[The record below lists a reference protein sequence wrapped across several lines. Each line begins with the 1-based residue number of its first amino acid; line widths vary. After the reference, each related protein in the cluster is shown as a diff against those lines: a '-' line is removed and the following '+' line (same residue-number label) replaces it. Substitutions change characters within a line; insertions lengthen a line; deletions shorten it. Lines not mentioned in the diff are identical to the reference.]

1 MKLKFPVIDAATPEK
16 IEFTEN
22 GRLVLEKR
30 YLKKDDRGEPIE
42 SAEDMF
48 RRVAANVAQA
58 ELTWGSTRLVH
69 LAEEEFYGMMA
80 RLEFLPNSP
89 TLMNAGRRLQQLA
102 ACFVLPVPDDIEKIF
117 DAIKYAAI
125 IHKSGGG
132 TGFSF
137 SRIRPG
143 GDLVESS
150 RGRASGPISFMKV
163 FNYATGAI
171 NQGGFRRGA
180 NMGVLRCDHPDVEP
194 FACAKAQ
201 EGELENFNISIAC
214 TAAFMDAV
222 RDGKSFD
229 LINPHGGRVMRRQPA
244 RQIWETMVTQ
254 AHGGGDP
261 GAIFLDR
268 INADNP
274 TPHLGHIECTN
285 PCGEQPLLPY
295 EACNLGSVNLNK
307 VVDNG
312 HVDWDHL
319 GAIVRLA
326 VRFLDDCIQM
336 SRYPLPQITEMVMG
350 NRKIG
355 LGVMGFADMLLRLG
369 VRYDSAKALEI
380 AHDVMHFV
388 RNEADRASAS
398 LADDRGPFPNIH
410 GSIYD
415 RPESPA
421 YRNACR
427 TTVAPTGSLSI
438 IAGCS
443 SGIEPI
449 FALVM
454 ERHVLDG
461 ARLFEVHP
469 IFEAV
474 GRQRG
479 FWSRAMID
487 RVASAPSLKKVK
499 GVPKDVAALF
509 TTAHEIGPK
518 WHVEIQAAF
527 QKHAD
532 NAVSKTVNLPN
543 DATVEDVANVYWMA
557 YEMGCKGI
565 TVYRDRSRTQQ
576 VLVRAAVTGDE
587 LEPAPLSCNRPEL
600 CGGI

>member
-1 MKLKFPVIDAATPEK
+1 MKLKFPVIDADVPET
-16 IEFTEN
+16 IDLTEN
-22 GRLVLEKR
+22 ARLVLEKR
-30 YLKKDDRGEPIE
+30 YLKKDDRGSPIE
-42 SAEDMF
+42 SPEDMF

-58 ELTWGSTRLVH
+58 EMTWGNPRLVR

-80 RLEFLPNSP
+80 RMEFLPNSP

-117 DAIKYAAI
+117 DAIKHAAV

-137 SRIRPG
+137 SRIRPVD
-143 GDLVESS
+143 DLVESS

-180 NMGVLRCDHPDVEP
+180 NMGVLRCDHPDVQA
-194 FACAKAQ
+194 FACAKHD
-201 EGELENFNISIAC
+201 EGELENFNISVAC
-214 TAAFMDAV
+214 TRRFMDAL
-222 RDGKSFD
+222 RNGKSFD
-229 LINPHGGRVMRRQPA
+229 LVNPHGGRIVRREPA
-244 RQIWETMVTQ
+244 RKIWETMAEQ
-254 AHGGGDP
+254 AHAGGDP
-261 GAIFLDR
+261 GAVFLDR
-268 INADNP
+268 INDDNP
-274 TPHLGHIECTN
+274 TPRIGRIECTN

-295 EACNLGSVNLNK
+295 EACNLGSVNLAK
-307 VVDNG
+307 VLDNG
-312 HVDWDHL
+312 RINWDHL
-319 GAIVRLA
+319 GAIVRQA

-336 SRYPLPQITEMVMG
+336 SRYPLPQIAEMVMG

-369 VRYDSAKALEI
+369 VRYDSAKALET
-380 AHDVMHFV
+380 ARDVMNFV
-388 RNEADRASAS
+388 RNEADRASAA
-398 LADDRGPFPNIH
+398 LANDRGPFPNIR

-415 RPESPA
+415 RPECPA

-427 TTVAPTGSLSI
+427 TTVAPTGTLSI

-449 FALVM
+449 FALAM

-469 IFEAV
+469 IFEEVA
-474 GRQRG
+474 RQRR
-479 FWSRAMID
+479 FWSRALID
-487 RVASAPSLKKVK
+487 RVARARSLSEVK
-499 GVPKDVAALF
+499 GVPKNVAALF
-509 TTAHEIGPK
+509 VTAHEIAPK

-527 QKHAD
+527 QKHVD
-532 NAVSKTVNLPN
+532 NAVSKTVNLPHE
-543 DATVEDVANVYWMA
+543 ATVEDVADVYWMA

-565 TVYRDRSRTQQ
+565 TVYRDRSRTEQ
-576 VLVRAAVTGDE
+576 VLVRPAVPGTE
-587 LEPAPLSCNRPEL
+587 LEPTPLSCNRPEL

>member
-1 MKLKFPVIDAATPEK
+1 MKFPIVDAEVPSK
-16 IEFTEN
+16 IELSEN
-22 GRLVLEKR
+22 ARLVLTKR
-30 YLKKDDRGEPIE
+30 YLKKDDHGEPIE
-42 SAEDMF
+42 APEDMF
-48 RRVAANVAQA
+48 RRVAANIAQA
-58 ELTWGSTRLVH
+58 EMTWGSTRETH
-69 LAEEEFYGMMA
+69 IAEEEFYGMMA

-137 SRIRPG
+137 SRIRPA

-150 RGRASGPISFMKV
+150 RGKASGPISFMKV

-180 NMGVLRCDHPDVEP
+180 NMGILRCDHPDVET
-194 FACAKAQ
+194 FARAKAQ

-214 TAAFMDAV
+214 TRGFMRAV
-222 RDGKSFD
+222 AEGKSFD
-229 LINPHGGRVMRRQPA
+229 LINPHGGRTMRRVPA
-244 RQIWETMVTQ
+244 RQIWETLITQ
-254 AHGGGDP
+254 AHAGGDP

-274 TPHLGHIECTN
+274 TPQLGQIECTN

-295 EACNLGSVNLNK
+295 EACNLGSINLTK
-307 VVDNG
+307 VFRNG
-312 HVDWDHL
+312 QLDWDYL
-319 GAIVRLA
+319 GQIVRLA

-336 SRYPLPQITEMVMG
+336 SRYPLAQITDMVMG

-355 LGVMGFADMLLRLG
+355 LGVMGFADLLLRLAL
-369 VRYDSAKALEI
+369 RYDSSKALEI
-380 AHDVMHFV
+380 AGELMGFI
-388 RNEADRASAS
+388 RSEADRASAS
-398 LADDRGPFPNIH
+398 LAQDRGPFPNIH
-410 GSIYD
+410 GSLYD

-427 TTVAPTGSLSI
+427 TTVAPTGTLSI
-438 IAGCS
+438 LAGCS

-449 FALVM
+449 FALAM

-461 ARLFEVHP
+461 ARLLEIHPVFE
-469 IFEAV
+469 EMA
-474 GRQRG
+474 RQRG
-479 FWSRAMID
+479 FWSRALID
-487 RVASAPSLKKVK
+487 RVASAPSLAKVK
-499 GVPKDVAALF
+499 AVPADIANLF
-509 TTAHEIGPK
+509 VTAHQIDPK

-527 QKHAD
+527 QKHVD
-532 NAVSKTVNLPN
+532 NAVSKTVNLPHE
-543 DATVEDVANVYWMA
+543 ARPEDVDEVYHMA

-565 TVYRDRSRTQQ
+565 TVFRDRSRSKQ
-576 VLVRAAVTGDE
+576 VLVRAAETGM
-587 LEPAPLSCNRPEL
+587 EPEPSELSCNRPDI
-600 CGGI
+600 CSRV

>member
-1 MKLKFPVIDAATPEK
+1 MKFPIVDADVPTKIDL
-16 IEFTEN
+16 TEN
-22 GRLVLEKR
+22 ARLVLTKR

-42 SAEDMF
+42 APEDMF
-48 RRVAANVAQA
+48 RRVAGNIAQA
-58 ELTWGSTRLVH
+58 EMTWGSTREVH
-69 LAEEEFYGMMA
+69 IAEEEFYGMMA

-137 SRIRPG
+137 SRIRPA

-150 RGRASGPISFMKV
+150 RGKASGPISFMKV

-180 NMGVLRCDHPDVEP
+180 NMGILRCDHPDVEL
-194 FACAKAQ
+194 FARAKAQ

-214 TAAFMDAV
+214 TRAFMEAV
-222 RDGKSFD
+222 FEGKPFD
-229 LINPHGGRVMRRQPA
+229 LVNPHGGRIMQRVPA
-244 RQIWETMVTQ
+244 RQIWETMITQ
-254 AHGGGDP
+254 AHAGGDP

-274 TPHLGHIECTN
+274 TPQLGQIECTN

-295 EACNLGSVNLNK
+295 EACNLGSINLNK
-307 VVDNG
+307 VVRSG
-312 HVDWDHL
+312 SVDWDYL
-319 GAIVRLA
+319 GQIVRLA

-336 SRYPLPQITEMVMG
+336 SQYPLPPITDMVLG

-355 LGVMGFADMLLRLG
+355 LGVMGFADLLLRMG
-369 VRYDSAKALEI
+369 VRYDSPKALEI
-380 AHDVMHFV
+380 AREVMGFI
-388 RNEADRASAS
+388 RAEADRASAR
-398 LADDRGPFPNIH
+398 LAQDRGPFPNIE

-421 YRNACR
+421 FRNACR
-427 TTVAPTGSLSI
+427 TTVAPTGTLSI
-438 IAGCS
+438 LAGCS

-449 FALVM
+449 FALAL

-461 ARLFEVHP
+461 ARLFEIHP
-469 IFEAV
+469 VFEEIA
-474 GRQRG
+474 RQRG
-479 FWSRAMID
+479 FWSRALIE
-487 RVASAPSLKKVK
+487 RVASAPSLAKVK
-499 GVPKDVAALF
+499 AVPKDVADLF
-509 TTAHEIGPK
+509 VTAHEIAPR
-518 WHVEIQAAF
+518 WHVDVQAAF
-527 QKHAD
+527 QKHVD
-532 NAVSKTVNLPN
+532 NAVSKTVNLPFE
-543 DATVEDVANVYWMA
+543 ATPQDVDEVYRMA

-565 TVYRDRSRTQQ
+565 TVFRDRSRSKQ
-576 VLVRAAVTGDE
+576 VLVRATEPGQEPEPSE
-587 LEPAPLSCNRPEL
+587 LCCNRPDI
-600 CGGI
+600 CSRG

>member
-1 MKLKFPVIDAATPEK
+1 MKFPIVDAEVPSKIDL
-16 IEFTEN
+16 TEN
-22 GRLVLEKR
+22 ARLVLTKR

-42 SAEDMF
+42 APEDMF
-48 RRVAANVAQA
+48 RRVAANIAQA
-58 ELTWGSTRLVH
+58 EMTWGSTREAH
-69 LAEEEFYGMMA
+69 IAEEEFYGMMA

-137 SRIRPG
+137 SRIRPS

-150 RGRASGPISFMKV
+150 RGKASGPISFMKV

-180 NMGVLRCDHPDVEP
+180 NMGILRCDHPDVEL
-194 FACAKAQ
+194 FARAKTQ

-214 TAAFMDAV
+214 TGAFMQAV
-222 RDGKSFD
+222 FEGKPFD
-229 LINPHGGRVMRRQPA
+229 LLNPHGGRLVQRVPA
-244 RQIWETMVTQ
+244 RQIWETMVKQ
-254 AHGGGDP
+254 AHAGGDP

-274 TPHLGHIECTN
+274 TPRLGQIECTN

-295 EACNLGSVNLNK
+295 EACNLGSINLNK
-307 VVDNG
+307 VVRNG
-312 HVDWDHL
+312 AIDWDYL
-319 GAIVRLA
+319 GQIVRLA

-336 SRYPLPQITEMVMG
+336 SHYPLPQITEMVLG

-355 LGVMGFADMLLRLG
+355 LGLMGFADLLLRMG
-369 VRYDSAKALEI
+369 VRYDSPAALET
-380 AHDVMHFV
+380 ATEVMAFI
-388 RNEADRASAS
+388 RAEADRTSAA
-398 LADDRGPFPNIH
+398 LAQDRGPFPNLH

-427 TTVAPTGSLSI
+427 TTVAPTGTLSI
-438 IAGCS
+438 LAGCS

-449 FALVM
+449 FALAM

-461 ARLFEVHP
+461 ARLFEIHP
-469 IFEAV
+469 VFEEIAKH
-474 GRQRG
+474 RG
-479 FWSRAMID
+479 FWSRALIE
-487 RVASAPSLKKVK
+487 RVASAPSLAKVK
-499 GVPKDVAALF
+499 AVPKDVAGLF
-509 TTAHEIGPK
+509 VTAHQVDPK
-518 WHVEIQAAF
+518 WHVEVQAAF
-527 QKHAD
+527 QKHVD
-532 NAVSKTVNLPN
+532 NAVSKTVNLPHE
-543 DATVEDVANVYWMA
+543 ATPEDVDQVYRLA
-557 YEMGCKGI
+557 YKMGCKGI
-565 TVYRDRSRTQQ
+565 TVFRDRSRSKQ
-576 VLVRAAVTGDE
+576 VLVRAA
-587 LEPAPLSCNRPEL
+587 EPGKEPEPSELSCNRPDI
-600 CGGI
+600 CSRV

>member
-1 MKLKFPVIDAATPEK
+1 MKVNFPVIDADTPQ
-16 IEFTEN
+16 TVPLSEN

-30 YLKKDDRGEPIE
+30 YLKKDDKGQPIE
-42 SAEDMF
+42 GPEDMF

-58 ELTWGSTRLVH
+58 EMTWGTIREVR

-102 ACFVLPVPDDIEKIF
+102 ACFVLPVPDDIERIF
-117 DAIKYAAI
+117 DAIKYAAL

-137 SRIRPG
+137 SRIRPA

-180 NMGVLRCDHPDVEP
+180 NMGILRCDHPDVEA
-194 FACAKAQ
+194 FARCKIQ
-201 EGELENFNISIAC
+201 EGELENFNISVAC
-214 TAAFMDAV
+214 TADFMHALANGRHV
-222 RDGKSFD
+222 D
-229 LINPHGGRVMRRQPA
+229 LVNPHGGRVMARVPA
-244 RQIWETMVTQ
+244 ARIWETLVTA
-254 AHGGGDP
+254 AHAGGDP
-261 GAIFLDR
+261 GAIFLDH
-268 INADNP
+268 INAANP
-274 TPHLGHIECTN
+274 TPHLGLIECTN

-295 EACNLGSVNLNK
+295 EACNLGSINLNT

-312 HVDWDHL
+312 RIDYDHL
-319 GAIVRLA
+319 GQIVRLA

-336 SRYPLPQITEMVMG
+336 SRYPLPQISEMVLG

-369 VRYDSAKALEI
+369 VRYDSPKAVEI
-380 AHDVMHFV
+380 GRDVMRFI
-388 RNEADRASAS
+388 RNEADRASAA
-398 LADDRGPFPNIH
+398 LADDRGPFPNIS

-415 RPESPA
+415 RPDSPA

-427 TTVAPTGSLSI
+427 TTVAPTGTLSI

-449 FALVM
+449 FALAL
-454 ERHVLDG
+454 ERRVLDD
-461 ARLFEVHP
+461 ARLYEVHP
-469 IFEAV
+469 IFEQVAKD
-474 GRQRG
+474 RG
-479 FWSRAMID
+479 FWSRALVD
-487 RVASAPSLKKVK
+487 RIAKAETLHEVR
-499 GVPKDVAALF
+499 GVPKDVANLF
-509 TTAHEIGPK
+509 VTAHEVPPSR
-518 WHVEIQAAF
+518 HVEMQAAF
-527 QKHAD
+527 QAQVD
-532 NAVSKTVNLPN
+532 NAVSKTVNLPQN
-543 DATVEDVANVYWMA
+543 ATPEDIDQIYRMA

-565 TVYRDRSRTQQ
+565 TVFRDKSRSKQ
-576 VLVRAAVTGDE
+576 VLSRAVPAAEEV
-587 LEPAPLSCNRPEL
+587 EPPPLSCNRPGV
-600 CGGI
+600 CAG

>member
-1 MKLKFPVIDAATPEK
+1 MKFPIIDAATPDK
-16 IEFTEN
+16 IDLSASAQ
-22 GRLVLEKR
+22 LVLAKR
-30 YLKKDDRGEPIE
+30 YLKKDDRGDPVEAP
-42 SAEDMF
+42 EDML

-58 ELTWGSTRLVH
+58 ELTWGTTREVH

-80 RLEFLPNSP
+80 RMEFLPNSP

-194 FACAKAQ
+194 FARAKAQ

-214 TAAFMDAV
+214 TGPFMEAV
-222 RDGKSFD
+222 RKGKSFD
-229 LINPHGGRVMRRQPA
+229 LVNPHGGRIMMRLPA
-244 RQIWETMVTQ
+244 RRIWETMTTQ
-254 AHGGGDP
+254 AHAMGDP

-295 EACNLGSVNLNK
+295 EACNLGSVNLTK
-307 VVDNG
+307 AVRKG
-312 HVDWDHL
+312 RIDWDHL
-319 GAIVRLA
+319 GAVVRQA

-336 SRYPLPQITEMVMG
+336 SQYPLPQITEMVLG

-355 LGVMGFADMLLRLG
+355 LGVMGFADMLLGLG
-369 VRYDSAKALEI
+369 IPYGSAKAIEV
-380 AHDVMHFV
+380 AHDVMNFV
-388 RNEADRASAS
+388 RNEADRASAA
-398 LADDRGPFPNIH
+398 LAEDRGAFPNIR
-410 GSIYD
+410 GSLYD

-427 TTVAPTGSLSI
+427 TTVAPTGTLSI

-449 FALVM
+449 FALAM

-461 ARLFEVHP
+461 ARLFELHP
-469 IFEAV
+469 VFEHMA
-474 GRQRG
+474 RERG
-479 FWSRAMID
+479 FWSRALVE
-487 RVASAPSLKKVK
+487 RVAKAASLAKVK
-499 GVPKDVAALF
+499 GVPKDVADLF
-509 TTAHEIGPK
+509 VTAHEVEPRR
-518 WHVEIQAAF
+518 HVEIQAAF
-527 QKHAD
+527 QKHVD
-532 NAVSKTVNLPN
+532 NAVSKTVNLPH
-543 DATVEDVANVYWMA
+543 DATPEDVADTYWTA

-565 TVYRDRSRTQQ
+565 TVYRDRSRSQQ
-576 VLVRAAVTGDE
+576 VLVRA
-587 LEPAPLSCNRPEL
+587 EPQGEDDIDPTPLSCNRPGM